1 MRARDARDLA
11 RLAQAARSELT
22 PIPLVRVVNDADAD
36 RLRYAREGV
45 AVADVVLGHLHRSLS
60 SEAAR
65 KRPARRP
72 VDPADLVAPVARTDE
87 PYVPGERFEWQD
99 PGIGSITAT
108 REGPAQAPFLANLVT
123 TSHGVH
129 LDADGCRAL
138 ADWLLAVADEG
149 PSS

>member
-65 KRPARRP
+65 KRTARRP
-72 VDPADLVAPVARTDE
+72 VDEPEQPAPVGRIADQ
-87 PYVPGERFEWQD
+87 RFEWAD
-99 PGIGSITAT
+99 AGIGSLIAT
-108 REGPAQAPFLANLVT
+108 REPFLANLVT
-123 TSHGVH
+123 GSIGVL

-149 PSS
+149 RPS

>member
-65 KRPARRP
+65 KRTARRP
-72 VDPADLVAPVARTDE
+72 VDEPEQPAPVGRIADQ
-87 PYVPGERFEWQD
+87 RFEWAD
-99 PGIGSITAT
+99 AGIGSLTAT
-108 REGPAQAPFLANLVT
+108 REGTAQAPFLANLVT
-123 TSHGVH
+123 GSIGV
-129 LDADGCRAL
+129 LLEADGCRAL

-149 PSS
+149 RPS